1 MASGYVGA
9 IACVVKLSIR
19 VYDLGAEI
27 EVVVSGVSL
36 CVWSTFRKFVHN
48 VSVLVLFYA
57 VWSFHK
63 FIDL

>member
-19 VYDLGAEI
+19 VYNLGAEI
-27 EVVVSGVSL
+27 EMVVVSGVSL
-36 CVWSTFRKFVHN
+36 CVRSTFRKFVHN

-57 VWSFHK
+57 V
-63 FIDL
+63 